1 MKKSVCFLLGV
12 FITFSIFAQRPIVQ
26 DIQAQAGRG
35 AKINISWTLPKNP
48 DKPITNFLIYRNTQQ
63 INSYQMLQELT
74 PIAQVTPEAT
84 GYTDTVSDFN
94 DYFYAVIAVTDK
106 PYDLILLSFNATVT
120 GTHVAIKTDNREP
133 ERLELEKLYP
143 EGTLRETPLP
153 YVDLIDGIVKP
164 EIISDETVNQTN
176 SLITAAKKKKPLLK
190 QYIFEEDLISP
201 DAGDDFLL
209 FEILK
214 TTFVQKKYNEAISQL
229 NKLVGTNIGESTRN
243 RAYFYIGESEYLLG
257 HYENAVRIFVKLESV
272 YPILAKKWLESA
284 LDRI

>member
-1 MKKSVCFLLGV
+1 MKKSVCFILGI
-12 FITFSIFAQRPIVQ
+12 FLSFSIFAQRPIVQ

-48 DKPITNFLIYRNTQQ
+48 DKPITGFLLYRNTQQ
-63 INSYQMLQELT
+63 ISSYLTLEELT
-74 PIAQVTPEAT
+74 PVAELSPEST
-84 GYTDTVSDFN
+84 GYTDTVPDFN

-120 GTHVAIKTDNREP
+120 GAHVALKTESKEP
-133 ERLELEKLYP
+133 ERIELEKFYP
-143 EGTLRETPLP
+143 DGTLREIPLP

-176 SLITAAKKKKPLLK
+176 SLITSGKKKNPLLK

-214 TTFVQKKYNEAISQL
+214 TTFVQKKYNEAILQL
-229 NKLVGTNIGESTRN
+229 NKLTGTNISEATRN
-243 RAYFYIGESEYLLG
+243 RAYFYMGESEYLLG
-257 HYENAVRIFVKLESV
+257 HYENAVRIFVQIEHA